1 MDILQ
6 GLNQAQQQ
14 AVTTTEGYIRVAA
27 GAGTGK
33 TRALTRRYA
42 YLAEVMG
49 IPTEHILCVTF
60 TNKAAN
66 EMKQRVRSMI
76 GEEDTGYICTFH
88 SLGLQILKEDIHTI
102 GWPSNFMVLDSEDK
116 ESLLKSVFADMDMTI
131 REMTLKRAADLT
143 DDMKWDLLYVSLL
156 EEEGSRTL
164 LKRMAEEPDRK
175 RQMFYRYLYEQKKI
189 FALDFEDLVDMAVS
203 LLQRSESLR
212 RKWQDRFE
220 YVLVDEFQDIDGK
233 QYELAHILSQKW
245 GNLFVVGDPD
255 QTIYTW
261 RGADV
266 QYILGFPKRYPEA
279 KTIYLNENYRST
291 PQILALSN
299 ALIAKNAMRLERNLY
314 TNRPEGPKP
323 RYFTGRMPRR
333 RRPLL
338 PEILPPGSGRVCPA
352 LPLRCCTVP
361 ITYPEVWKMLCS
373 KPGSPM

>member
-42 YLAEVMG
+42 YLVEVMG

-143 DDMKWDLLYVSLL
+143 DD
-156 EEEGSRTL
+156 
-164 LKRMAEEPDRK
+164 
-175 RQMFYRYLYEQKKI
+175 I
-189 FALDFEDLVDMAVS
+189 
-203 LLQRSESLR
+203 
-212 RKWQDRFE
+212 
-220 YVLVDEFQDIDGK
+220 
-233 QYELAHILSQKW
+233 
-245 GNLFVVGDPD
+245 
-255 QTIYTW
+255 
-261 RGADV
+261 
-266 QYILGFPKRYPEA
+266 
-279 KTIYLNENYRST
+279 
-291 PQILALSN
+291 
-299 ALIAKNAMRLERNLY
+299 
-314 TNRPEGPKP
+314 
-323 RYFTGRMPRR
+323 
-333 RRPLL
+333 
-338 PEILPPGSGRVCPA
+338 
-352 LPLRCCTVP
+352 CC
-361 ITYPEVWKMLCS
+361 M
-373 KPGSPM
+373 